1 MTTMTPE
8 LRQAIEQA
16 GDRPVEITDPQT
28 QTTYY
33 LVRADVF
40 RELRE
45 LLEEEEQRTTIAR
58 IARPNAA
65 ARLDAP

>member
-1 MTTMTPE
+1 MAPE
-8 LRQAIEQA
+8 LRQTIEQA

-28 QTTYY
+28 QTARY

-45 LLEEEEQRTTIAR
+45 LLEEGEQRRVIAGIAR
-58 IARPNAA
+58 RNADARMDEP
-65 ARLDAP
+65 